1 MADALVRHW
10 GLSPFRRGERA
21 RVADGEVSGVP
32 VRVLKPTTMMNRSG
46 AALAGLRADPAFVP
60 ANDLLIVVD
69 DFNIPLGTWRL
80 RPSGSAGGHNGLK
93 SIEAALQSQEYARM
107 RVGIGPLPSGEP
119 WEDFVLAPFDD
130 AEREQAEGMMPDL
143 LKAADDWLRQGPGDG
158 R

>member
-21 RVADGEVSGVP
+21 RVADGLVGGVP

-46 AALAGLRADPAFVP
+46 AALASLRADPTFVP
-60 ANDLLIVVD
+60 AQDLLVVVD

-93 SIEAALQSQEYARM
+93 SIEAALQSQEYGRL

-119 WEDFVLAPFDD
+119 WEEFVLAPFDE
-130 AEREQAEGMMPDL
+130 AEREQAEGLMPDL
-143 LKAADDWLRQGPGDG
+143 IKAADDWLRQGPGDG